1 MVHVI
6 TQELLARVSL
16 LRQTQEERALLSGE
30 NFNVFQILGLE
41 TREVRTH
48 SAFLAELLNP
58 AGSHGLGDTFL
69 KLFLPL
75 LDFPEFDASRA
86 RVVVEQPIGQIDADY
101 MQGGRI
107 DLYLEAAG
115 RYIFIENK
123 IYASDQFHQLWRYH
137 QHQTAARL
145 VYLTLDGAEPPIW
158 STGQQLPAGRCLP
171 LSYKHHIKQWLEAC
185 RQVASIHP
193 VVRETITQYLN
204 LIISLTDGA
213 ANNLMKDQVSLL
225 LQQDTNSFEAA
236 AYIAEL
242 FPALKQTITQTLWN
256 ELDAAWEATFPADTT
271 LLPGYEVHFVL
282 GMDSKTHIGLQAH
295 REGKPVLINQDE
307 ALRPLLEL
315 VTQMQPRLKPQYWW
329 LGWRNLVAYAKTFDQ
344 MSPAELLTLR
354 NDVEQRKQLFDS
366 IIGEAMPDYQQFV
379 QRASDYKAA
388 NNESQF

>member
-1 MVHVI
+1 MVQMI
-6 TQELLARVSL
+6 TQELLEHVSL
-16 LRQTQEERALLSGE
+16 LRQKQEKLALLSGE

-48 SAFLAELLNP
+48 SAFLAELLSP
-58 AGSHGLGDTFL
+58 TGSHGLGDTFL

-86 RVVVEQPIGQIDADY
+86 HVVVEQHIGQIDADY

-107 DLYLEAAG
+107 DLYLEAAS

-123 IYASDQFHQLWRYH
+123 IYAGDQFNQLWRYH
-137 QHQTAARL
+137 RHQPAARL
-145 VYLTLDGAEPPIW
+145 VYLTLDGAEPPTW
-158 STGQQLPAGRCLP
+158 STGQQLPVGRCVS

-185 RQVASIHP
+185 RQVTSIHP

-204 LIISLTDGA
+204 LIISLTGGA
-213 ANNLMKDQVSLL
+213 ANNLMKEQVSLL

-242 FPALKQTITQTLWN
+242 FPVLKQTITQALWN
-256 ELDAAWEATFPADTT
+256 ELDTTWETTFPADTT
-271 LLPGYEVHFVL
+271 LLPGYEVHFIL

-295 REGKPVLINQDE
+295 KDGKPVIINQDE

-315 VTQMQPRLKPQYWW
+315 VAQMQPRLKPQYWW

-344 MSPAELLTLR
+344 MSPTELLTLR
-354 NDVEQRKQLFDS
+354 NDVEQRKQLFDR
-366 IIGEAMPDYQQFV
+366 IIGEAMPDYQRFV
-379 QRASDYKAA
+379 QLASDYKVV
-388 NNESQF
+388 NNA